1 MGGGLTGTTA
11 FCQNLGMPERPKE
24 TYPKAQM
31 ARITPQLQAEIQQLF
46 PSLVAWAERMESEA
60 LSKGIPLNDILK
72 NTAQVLGV
80 KSPDAVRIYLVQSI
94 HQNTSPNDLRDDS
107 ALDQNRWP
115 ALRGLVV
122 GRELVS

>member
-1 MGGGLTGTTA
+1 
-11 FCQNLGMPERPKE
+11 
-24 TYPKAQM
+24 
-31 ARITPQLQAEIQQLF
+31 
-46 PSLVAWAERMESEA
+46 MESEA

>member
-46 PSLVAWAERMESEA
+46 RVSSH
-60 LSKGIPLNDILK
+60 G
-72 NTAQVLGV
+72 
-80 KSPDAVRIYLVQSI
+80 
-94 HQNTSPNDLRDDS
+94 PNEWNQRRF
-107 ALDQNRWP
+107 QKEFR
-115 ALRGLVV
+115 
-122 GRELVS
+122 